1 MNMQAMLMQAQK
13 MQRELNKAK
22 EELANKEFTVTKG
35 GVVKVVVLGDKT
47 IQEIVIEEDAMNK
60 EDKEMVEES
69 MGLAINEAMEQI
81 DKANEEINEKITGRK
96 EGIGM

>member
-22 EELANKEFTVTKG
+22 EELNNREFTVTKG

-81 DKANEEINEKITGRK
+81 DKANEEINQKITGRK

>member
-1 MNMQAMLMQAQK
+1 MQAMLMQAQK